1 VTIVEYEQLHAAV
14 KALDPAPRDAEL
26 PDGLWSPAIALR
38 DIDTRSGPMT
48 KTGTRPETTTP
59 APRWRPAL
67 VAAAAFIGV
76 IAIGAVVWLA
86 ATRDTAPPVDQTTST
101 TEAQT
106 TTTVTID
113 KAVGPEPITT
123 RSGSVEAGTYSL
135 DTLGTPI
142 VFTVENPVFF
152 VQENSS
158 GYFVMSAANSQGP
171 DDRDMVMIRL
181 AALSDPSAPNAS
193 VADQGEGW
201 PADDFDG
208 WLDNLTDGV
217 VATNR
222 EATTLGGLPATRV
235 DLELGDIECL
245 PGTSNCV
252 LFDLTQ
258 RKPLNPGS
266 MYRIWVVNQ
275 GLDTPIAVI
284 LGSAGDAS
292 DASWRAAFEQVL
304 STMEFRQTP

>member
-1 VTIVEYEQLHAAV
+1 
-14 KALDPAPRDAEL
+14 
-26 PDGLWSPAIALR
+26 
-38 DIDTRSGPMT
+38 MT
-48 KTGTRPETTTP
+48 KTDTRPETTTP
-59 APRWRPAL
+59 ASRWRPAL
-67 VAAAAFIGV
+67 VVAAAFVGIMAV
-76 IAIGAVVWLA
+76 GAVVWFA
-86 ATRDTAPPVDQTTST
+86 ALRDTAPPVDQTTT
-101 TEAQT
+101 TQPATT

-113 KAVGPEPITT
+113 EAAGPAPITT
-123 RSGSVEAGTYSL
+123 RFGSLEAGTHSL

-158 GYFVMSAANSQGP
+158 GYFAMSAANSQGP
-171 DDRDMVMIRL
+171 DDRDMVIISL
-181 AALSDPSAPNAS
+181 NALSDPTAPNAS
-193 VADQGEGW
+193 IADQGEGW

-208 WLDNLTDGV
+208 WLDNLTAGIV
-217 VATNR
+217 VTNR

-245 PGTSNCV
+245 PGNANCV
-252 LFDLTQ
+252 VFDRTQ

-266 MYRIWVVNQ
+266 MYRIWVVSQ
-275 GLDTPIAVI
+275 GVDTPIAVI

-304 STMEFRQTP
+304 STVEFDESP

>member
-1 VTIVEYEQLHAAV
+1 MEHEQLQAAV
-14 KALDPAPRDAEL
+14 RALDPAPREAEL

-48 KTGTRPETTTP
+48 KTQTRPETTTP
-59 APRWRPAL
+59 PPRWRPAL
-67 VAAAAFIGV
+67 VAAAAFVGV
-76 IAIGAVVWLA
+76 IAIGAVLWLA
-86 ATRDTAPPVDQTTST
+86 ATRDTAPPADQTTST
-101 TEAQT
+101 TEPQT
-106 TTTVTID
+106 TTTATTD
-113 KAVGPEPITT
+113 GAVGPEPITT
-123 RSGSVEAGTYSL
+123 RFGSLGAGTRSL

-142 VFTVENPVFF
+142 VFTVENPVFV

-158 GYFVMSAANSQGP
+158 GYFVMSAANSEGP

-181 AALSDPSAPNAS
+181 AALSDPTAPNAS

-208 WLDNLTDGV
+208 WLDNLTNGIV
-217 VATNR
+217 VTNR
-222 EATTLGGLPATRV
+222 EATTLGGFPATRV

-245 PGTSNCV
+245 PGNSNCV

-266 MYRIWVVNQ
+266 TYRIWVVDE
-275 GLDTPIAVI
+275 GLDSPIAVI
-284 LGSAGDAS
+284 LGSSGDAS
-292 DASWRAAFEQVL
+292 DESWRSAFEDVL
-304 STMEFRQTP
+304 STMEFPQTP